1 MLPKMKKNSKHMK
14 YIRTENKRKHSKMK
28 KGIYPRSF
36 GQENKLS
43 IINGCKQSV
52 AERKSC
58 QKLNSS
64 RIQS

>member
-28 KGIYPRSF
+28 KGIYSRSF

-43 IINGCKQSV
+43 IINGSKQSV
-52 AERKSC
+52 AE
-58 QKLNSS
+58 
-64 RIQS
+64 